1 MSTESPLRVVRSN
14 SASQVT
20 HREPDESVLDALAAS
35 SDDQGVILIP
45 VLPLDEV
52 VKDLPD
58 GDERKSDE
66 EEELSDEEKAEEDA
80 LLAKA
85 GSNVK
90 LIRGGAETGRGSGF
104 LTTSMPSLPNRKEP
118 PAVKDAGSITSLTEE
133 EQAEHLRQ
141 RGLALQ
147 EIVSTEKDYVKD
159 LEMLVKVRAPGA

>member
-52 VKDLPD
+52 AKDLPD

-104 LTTSMPSLPNRKEP
+104 LPASMPSLSNRKEP
-118 PAVKDAGSITSLTEE
+118 LAVKDAGSITSLTEE

-141 RGLALQ
+141 RGLALH

-159 LEMLVKVRAPGA
+159 LEMLVKVCAPG